1 MGRIGRNQSCGNHF
15 PHDVAFITTLHPDA
29 LCALFAPGCAT
40 GPISSPRPPASA
52 HWTPAAAVTAR
63 AYLAGSGHPGTV
75 TGDRTIQ
82 VTCARRRVPCG
93 ACRAARAMR
102 AAVPRRRIL
111 CDVLIC
117 LA

>member
-1 MGRIGRNQSCGNHF
+1 MR
-15 PHDVAFITTLHPDA
+15 P
-29 LCALFAPGCAT
+29 LCARMRH
-40 GPISSPRPPASA
+40 GPYFLSQASSFGSLD
-52 HWTPAAAVTAR
+52 PAAAVTAR